1 MKIISKAKELQI
13 YNEGYYDGYRV
24 ALGEMNAKKWT
35 PISEGLPEENKE
47 ALVTADFSDEEKKV
61 GILVLEKGKWTN
73 GYLSYNDV
81 VTAWMPL
88 PEPFRGG
95 KR

>member
-24 ALGEMNAKKWT
+24 ALSEMNAKKWT
-35 PISEGLPEENKE
+35 PISEGLPKENKTVLATAVFE
-47 ALVTADFSDEEKKV
+47 DGQKEVGMVSLV
-61 GILVLEKGKWTN
+61 KGKWTN